1 MGRTRGL
8 SLLAVLF
15 LAAAIPAL
23 GAEGGRGMAACETL
37 AADENGARD
46 PARWRALALS
56 LEKSAQDSKGTEAVE
71 ALYAAAFSRER
82 AFRFSVEPKDFEESL
97 RIYGKVASIPE
108 ETEYADDALF
118 RLGLLHE
125 GRADTASAK
134 KAWERLIRQVPG
146 GDMVDAAKRRLAETG
161 KATLVHSVRF
171 WSAPTYTR
179 VVVDLATPS
188 GYEIGALPADPQ
200 LGKPARIFLDV
211 LRATIGKECD
221 DCLPVADGLVT
232 QVRAGQNTADRVRVV
247 LDLDGP
253 ARFSAFPL
261 VEPARLVV
269 DVFRTETTAP
279 ADADLVADL
288 IARMGDNASADGTTG
303 SIGEKPTRHS
313 VEIVRKPKTSPP
325 AKTGRQP
332 SERKTTAPP
341 SAPRRETP
349 PALASHSMEGTKA
362 EPTVPKASTGKSS
375 LVKELRIVI
384 DPGHGGQD
392 PGAIGVNGLKEKEV
406 TLAVAKELRRLIK
419 GRIPCKILLTR
430 EDDRTLSL
438 SQRTAAANAF
448 GADLFVSIHANAAR
462 NRSARGIETYY
473 LDRASDRSARRVA
486 AQENQTTEDR
496 VAETEHILADVLL
509 GMKMPESRRL
519 ARTIQE
525 AIVAKVA
532 KEFGAVRDLGVKRAP
547 FYVLTGA
554 VMPSVLVETA
564 FLSNAEEARLLKSE
578 KYRGKVAEAMADAV
592 ETFAQGI

>member
-1 MGRTRGL
+1 MRRTRGL
-8 SLLAVLF
+8 SFLAVLF
-15 LAAAIPAL
+15 LAAAMPAL

-46 PARWRALALS
+46 PARWRSLALS
-56 LEKSAQDSKGTEAVE
+56 LEKSAQHVKGVGAVE

-82 AFRFSVEPKDFEESL
+82 AFRFSVESKDFEESV
-97 RIYGKVASIPE
+97 RVYGKVASIPG
-108 ETEYADDALF
+108 ETEYSDDALF

-125 GRADTASAK
+125 GRGDTASAK
-134 KAWERLIRQVPG
+134 NAWERLIRQVPG
-146 GDMVDAAKRRLAETG
+146 GDMVEAARRRLAETG
-161 KATLVHSVRF
+161 KATLVHAVRF

-179 VVVDLATPS
+179 VVVDLATPT
-188 GYEIGALPADPQ
+188 GYEIGSLPADPQ
-200 LGKPARIFLDV
+200 LGKPARVFLDV
-211 LRATIGKECD
+211 LRATIGKECNGF
-221 DCLPVADGLVT
+221 LPVADGLVT
-232 QVRAGQNTADRVRVV
+232 QVRAGQNAADRVRVV

-279 ADADLVADL
+279 ADADLVAAL
-288 IARMGDNASADGTTG
+288 IARMGENASMDGAREVG
-303 SIGEKPTRHS
+303 QKPVRQAAK
-313 VEIVRKPKTSPP
+313 VRKPGTESRAETGTS
-325 AKTGRQP
+325 
-332 SERKTTAPP
+332 SERITAAPPPTPKKGSPTAPP
-341 SAPRRETP
+341 SSPGAGRGFKSAAPEVARKISP
-349 PALASHSMEGTKA
+349 PI
-362 EPTVPKASTGKSS
+362 
-375 LVKELRIVI
+375 KELRIVI

-564 FLSNAEEARLLKSE
+564 FLSNAEEARLLKNE